1 MTPAEQNLHDI
12 VNSFARLPR
21 VVREVCP
28 TCGGSGKCA
37 TSSWER
43 PQMHVERCATCAGTG
58 AMSRE
63 VTP

>member
-1 MTPAEQNLHDI
+1 MTPAEANLHAI
-12 VNSFARLPR
+12 AAAFCATR

-28 TCGGSGKCA
+28 TCGGAGRVQ

-58 AMSRE
+58 AISRE
-63 VTP
+63 SAP